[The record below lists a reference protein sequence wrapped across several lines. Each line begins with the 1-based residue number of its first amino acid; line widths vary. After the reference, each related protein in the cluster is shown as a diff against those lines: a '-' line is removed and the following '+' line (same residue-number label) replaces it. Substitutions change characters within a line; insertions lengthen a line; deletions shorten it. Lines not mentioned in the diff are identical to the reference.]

1 MPDRSVSCRSPSSF
15 AIVTTP
21 RPWSKGNFVWRGR
34 PAPVDT
40 CRAASGG
47 EPLVLSAA
55 TVSRTVVLLECDE
68 VGEWVSEEVEAQIAL
83 ARCPHCGTRRR
94 VLPCDVIPRKQYS
107 LTVIAGQV
115 ATYARGELSL
125 REVAWNLLG
134 DRTPSHTT
142 LHGWTEGLGAHAL
155 GLPSGDVGGLPFSR
169 VLAEAEV
176 RLPPVRSVWEAPYAV
191 DERRYH
197 SEPRRERL
205 AAVARV
211 DALAHTLT
219 GQEAPHGWVACR
231 RLIVGW
237 TDSCV
242 WVFPSRLLD
251 TAIEHRRGLNRRSC
265 RRRHQQNRHRCLTRT
280 RSPPGASSR
289 SPP

>member
-1 MPDRSVSCRSPSSF
+1 M
-15 AIVTTP
+15 
-21 RPWSKGNFVWRGR
+21 
-34 PAPVDT
+34 
-40 CRAASGG
+40 
-47 EPLVLSAA
+47 LSAA
-55 TVSRTVVLLECDE
+55 TVSRTVILLERDA
-68 VGEWVSEEVEAQIAL
+68 VGEWVSEEVKARIAL
-83 ARCPHCGTRRR
+83 ARCPRCGTRRR
-94 VLPCDVIPRKQYS
+94 VLPCDVLSRKQYS

-115 ATYARGELSL
+115 ARYAGGGLSL
-125 REVAWNLLG
+125 RQVAWDLLG
-134 DRTPSHTT
+134 DRSPSHTT

-155 GLPSGDVGGLPFSR
+155 GLPGGDVGGLPFSG

-176 RLPPVRSVWEAPYAV
+176 RVPSVRSVWEASYAV

-211 DALAHTLT
+211 NALAHTMT
-219 GQEAPHGWVACR
+219 GREAPHGWVACR
-231 RLIVGW
+231 CLIVGW
-237 TDSCV
+237 TDSCA
-242 WVFPSRLLD
+242 WVFPSRLFD

>member
-1 MPDRSVSCRSPSSF
+1 
-15 AIVTTP
+15 
-21 RPWSKGNFVWRGR
+21 
-34 PAPVDT
+34 
-40 CRAASGG
+40 
-47 EPLVLSAA
+47 
-55 TVSRTVVLLECDE
+55 VSRGLIVLERDA
-68 VGEWVSEEVEAQIAL
+68 VGEWFSEEVEARIAL
-83 ARCPHCGTRRR
+83 ARCPCCGTRRR
-94 VLPCDVIPRKQYS
+94 VLPCDVLARKQYS

-115 ATYARGELSL
+115 ARYVRGGSSL
-125 REVAWNLLG
+125 RKVVWDLLG

-155 GLPSGDVGGLPFSR
+155 GLPSGDVGGLPFSG

-176 RLPPVRSVWEAPYAV
+176 RVLPVRPVWEASYAV
-191 DERRYH
+191 DERRYR

-211 DALAHTLT
+211 NALAHALT

-242 WVFPSRLLD
+242 WVFPSRLLC
-251 TAIEHRRGLNRRSC
+251 TAIEHRHGLNRRSC
-265 RRRHQQNRHRCLTRT
+265 RPHHQQNRHRCLTRT
-280 RSPPGASSR
+280 RSPPGASNR